1 MTKYSP
7 PEGYV
12 YDTNTGLYY
21 SQVIAK
27 NQEGITCQIVTW
39 FNAETGEYSRNIYP
53 VNDHVV
59 KTEKENKDKP
69 KQRAE
74 HNSTDKSKQ
83 KSESNS
89 KDKYGRKPKHKP
101 KYSLKEGESIQYILL
116 GMMGVL
122 LLVILVGNISISIK
136 KHNNSEKHL
145 MKTANRLS
153 EIESEDSINDN
164 DDNEEIVEEASY
176 SIDGDYTTVWRDTTE
191 RGFFGIHYMTVGQ
204 DDEYVYTIKAEGQS
218 WYETDNI
225 PYGALV
231 RFKKTDIYNVET
243 IIPREDPITAF
254 AVMGDYIYY
263 GRLNADGT
271 CDYTRRNKNT
281 GEEVF
286 LLSEDYSLLA
296 GDKGVLYFLF
306 TEDDRNQLGMFDVAT
321 GEMNYRD
328 IDYDFQTEL
337 EEPGN
342 YSLFAPFGF
351 YEDLLCIGGHM
362 GDDLV
367 FWSLIDLDADKIEYA
382 KCRKKFLEG
391 GLATDDASPE
401 TARYYRRYGLGAM
414 LGTGE
419 KNPYRVLEQEI
430 NGKIIM
436 FSYYSDMDPDLVR
449 ILDTFGTEES
459 QRFNRLEIPFY
470 DIFTGERAETGNFG
484 HGFTLRFNEYPQ
496 MALSFDNY
504 PTGITR
510 DFYIYNNY
518 IIRLTGAHIT
528 EIVEY

>member
-1 MTKYSP
+1 MTKYNP

-12 YDTNTGLYY
+12 FDTNTGLYY

-27 NQEGITCQIVTW
+27 NQKGVTCQIVTW
-39 FNAETGEYSRNIYP
+39 FNAKTGEYSRNIYP
-53 VNDHVV
+53 VNGHV
-59 KTEKENKDKP
+59 KTEEANKNVTKRVQEKNYSTSKTRQKP
-69 KQRAE
+69 K
-74 HNSTDKSKQ
+74 HNTEKTKQ
-83 KSESNS
+83 KSTPKSKVFFNESEN
-89 KDKYGRKPKHKP
+89 
-101 KYSLKEGESIQYILL
+101 IQSILL
-116 GMMGVL
+116 GIIGVL
-122 LLVILVGNISISIK
+122 VFAILIGNITIAIK
-136 KHNNSEKHL
+136 KHNNSEKHM
-145 MKTANRLS
+145 MKVAERLS
-153 EIESEDSINDN
+153 ESENVDN
-164 DDNEEIVEEASY
+164 STDISQDNSLVEDDEY
-176 SIDGDYTTVWRDTTE
+176 SIDGDYLTIWKDTTE
-191 RGFFGIHYMTVGQ
+191 RGFLGIHYMTVGQ

-231 RFKKTDIYNVET
+231 RFKKTDINNIET

-254 AVMGDYIYY
+254 AIMGDYIYY
-263 GRLNADGT
+263 GRLNEDGS

-281 GEEVF
+281 GEELF

-296 GDKGVLYFLF
+296 VDNGVLYFLF
-306 TEDDRNQLGMFDVAT
+306 AENDRNQLGMFDVAT
-321 GEMNYRD
+321 GEMNYKD

-337 EEPGN
+337 EESGN

-351 YEDLLCIGGHM
+351 YEGFLCVGGHI
-362 GDDLV
+362 GDDLI
-367 FWSLIDLDADKIEYA
+367 FWSMIDLDADKIEYA
-382 KCRKKFLEG
+382 SCKNKFLGASLLKEE
-391 GLATDDASPE
+391 ATPE
-401 TARYYRRYGLGAM
+401 TARYYRRYGMGAM
-414 LGTGE
+414 FGPGKKTLR
-419 KNPYRVLEQEI
+419 YRVLESET
-430 NGKIIM
+430 NGKLVM
-436 FSYYSDMDPDLVR
+436 YSYYSDMDPDLVR